1 MSSLGFKISSVDYA
15 DLDAFGP
22 DHILARLRAGDP
34 RLLGGFPLREKDV
47 NPEPSTSRFANRAAL
62 AEILKASSRLS
73 IGDGDVR
80 FVVAGQQVGLL
91 TGPLYT
97 FLKAITAIGLAA
109 DLEKTT
115 GCRHLPLFWMASEDH
130 DHVEVNRCSLN
141 GRRFVAG
148 SSGGT
153 IPARRAQVADLSLG
167 AHKEALIDFVREILP
182 AGEARHSLVHTMV
195 ESASF
200 ESYATF
206 FKSLMTSLFGERL
219 CLVDPIAL
227 RPLTAPV
234 LAALVED
241 WPQVTAAF
249 DAGSTVLTVQGY
261 SPPLGRPGLFEI
273 HGGMRIKVEISAE
286 GAVLS
291 SGKCSLR
298 EAADRIRANPASFS
312 PNAAL
317 RPVVQDAILPVS
329 AMVGGPSELLYL
341 WQIDAL
347 YAVAGV
353 RRAPLWPRIS
363 ATFVEPRIARAARKA
378 RLAGRELI
386 DGKSPAATDDSDAAA
401 LREAGG
407 RLLDRFD
414 RFLERREDK
423 KIRRSRSTLSSLI
436 DKTAARMGEVLADEA
451 GRGRTLF
458 DTIASA
464 LRPEGKLQERAAGP
478 LEFVGRYGTAFVDR
492 SLEAFDP
499 WAIAHQL
506 VEIIPGGPP
515 GDPATDQGDKK

>member
-1 MSSLGFKISSVDYA
+1 MSSLEFKISALDYA

-22 DHILARLRAGDP
+22 GHILARLRAGDP
-34 RLLGGFPLREKDV
+34 GLLGGFPLLEEGV
-47 NPEPSTSRFANRAAL
+47 NPEPSASRFMNRARL
-62 AEILKASSRLS
+62 AEILNASGNVP
-73 IGDGDVR
+73 IDADAVR

-97 FLKAITAIGLAA
+97 FLKAITIIRLAA
-109 DLEKTT
+109 DLEKAT
-115 GCRHLPLFWMASEDH
+115 GCRHVPLFWMASEDH

-148 SSGGT
+148 SSSET

-167 AHKEALIDFVREILP
+167 EHRVALIEFVRETLP
-182 AGEARHSLVHTMV
+182 ADEASHSLVHTMV

-206 FKSLMTSLFGERL
+206 FRSLMKSLFGERL
-219 CLVDPIAL
+219 YLADPIAL

-241 WPQVTAAF
+241 WPQVAAAF
-249 DAGSTVLTVQGY
+249 EAGSTVLVAQGY
-261 SPPLGRPGLFEI
+261 RPPLSGPGLFEI
-273 HGGMRIKVEISAE
+273 QDGMRIRVEISTE
-286 GAVLS
+286 GAILS

-298 EAADRIRANPASFS
+298 EAADRIRANPAAFS

-317 RPVVQDAILPVS
+317 RPVLQDAVLPVS

-353 RRAPLWPRIS
+353 RRALLRPRIS

-378 RLAGRELI
+378 GFSGGELL
-386 DGKSPAATDDSDAAA
+386 DGEPPATPDDSDAAA
-401 LREAGG
+401 LREAGD

-414 RFLERREDK
+414 RFLEGREDK
-423 KIRRSRSTLSSLI
+423 KIRRSRGTLAGLI
-436 DKTAARMGEVLADEA
+436 DKTETRMRQVLADEA

-458 DTIASA
+458 DTIGSA
-464 LRPEGKLQERAAGP
+464 LRPEGKLQERTAGP
-478 LEFVGRYGTAFVDR
+478 LEFVGRYGSAFVDR
-492 SLEAFDP
+492 AREAFDP

-506 VEIIPGGPP
+506 AEIIPSGPP
-515 GDPATDQGDKK
+515 GDPAIDQGDKK